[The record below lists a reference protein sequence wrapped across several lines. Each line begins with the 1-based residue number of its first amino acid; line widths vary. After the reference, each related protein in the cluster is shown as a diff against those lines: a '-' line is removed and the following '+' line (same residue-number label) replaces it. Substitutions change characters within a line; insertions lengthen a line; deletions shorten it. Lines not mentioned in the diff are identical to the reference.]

1 MTSNNPNHSNHPQL
15 KEVFENEIN
24 TSSHQNNQEDLKDE
38 TKHQISGANPSLT
51 FGNIQTTTNSLQEN
65 IQQDPLNNSNTIIFS
80 PGIQNNLVPKM
91 SQKYSFS
98 KDYFDEVYQNLLFDE
113 LRFYQMINPNYMNMQ
128 NDICDKMRSILVDWL
143 IDIHNKLNLH
153 KKTLYQCVFII
164 DAYLSKII
172 IGRKN
177 LQLLGLAAL
186 LIAYKGN
193 EIIYPRLQSFI
204 ELSDNAYTL
213 QELKDM
219 EIKVIQK
226 LDCDILAPTA
236 DEFFSINSDF
246 FEFTEIQKYFG
257 EYFLD
262 SSLVDNNLLK
272 YKQSTIAV
280 ACCYIVIKFFNLNGA
295 HLIVENTNQDVKP
308 TDVKDCARDLCF
320 LVKNMWNSSLGA
332 TKNKYMSDKYLN
344 VAQLCENKL

>member
-1 MTSNNPNHSNHPQL
+1 MTSNNLNHSNHPQL

-51 FGNIQTTTNSLQEN
+51 FGTIQTTTNSLQEN

-113 LRFYQMINPNYMNMQ
+113 LRFYQMINPNYMNIQ

-143 IDIHNKLNLH
+143 IDIHNKLNLN

-308 TDVKDCARDLCF
+308 ADVKDCARDLCF

>member
-51 FGNIQTTTNSLQEN
+51 FSNIQTTTNSLQEN

-113 LRFYQMINPNYMNMQ
+113 LRFYQMINPNYMNIQ
-128 NDICDKMRSILVDWL
+128 NDICDKMRSILIDWL
-143 IDIHNKLNLH
+143 IDIHNKLNLN

-308 TDVKDCARDLCF
+308 ADVKDCARDLCF

>member
-1 MTSNNPNHSNHPQL
+1 
-15 KEVFENEIN
+15 
-24 TSSHQNNQEDLKDE
+24 
-38 TKHQISGANPSLT
+38 
-51 FGNIQTTTNSLQEN
+51 
-65 IQQDPLNNSNTIIFS
+65 
-80 PGIQNNLVPKM
+80 M

-143 IDIHNKLNLH
+143 IDIHNKLNLN

-204 ELSDNAYTL
+204 ELSDNAYTIV
-213 QELKDM
+213 ELKDM
-219 EIKVIQK
+219 EIKVVQK

-236 DEFFSINSDF
+236 EEFFAINADF

>member
-1 MTSNNPNHSNHPQL
+1 MTSNNPNHSNHLQL

-143 IDIHNKLNLH
+143 IDIHNKLNLN

-226 LDCDILAPTA
+226 LECDILAPTA

-262 SSLVDNNLLK
+262 SSLADNNLLK

-280 ACCYIVIKFFNLNGA
+280 ACGYIVIKFFNLNGI
-295 HLIVENTNQDVKP
+295 HLIVNNTLSDINSNDVKN
-308 TDVKDCARDLCF
+308 CAKDLCF
-320 LVKNMWNSSLGA
+320 LLKNLSNSSLGS
-332 TKNKYMSDKYLN
+332 TKNKYMSDKYMN
-344 VAQLCENKL
+344 VAKLCENI

>member
-1 MTSNNPNHSNHPQL
+1 MSSNEPKNKKLKGNFHINIESNTNQNSQKGELKSIICDKHPTQTTQGNILTTATSMHKGL
-15 KEVFENEIN
+15 
-24 TSSHQNNQEDLKDE
+24 QEDDHLD
-38 TKHQISGANPSLT
+38 TS
-51 FGNIQTTTNSLQEN
+51 EN
-65 IQQDPLNNSNTIIFS
+65 IILS
-80 PGIQNNLVPKM
+80 PNIQNNIAQKM
-91 SQKYSFS
+91 NQKYSFS

-143 IDIHNKLNLH
+143 IDIHNKLNLN

-164 DAYLSKII
+164 DAYLSIII

-226 LDCDILAPTA
+226 LECDILAPTA

-320 LVKNMWNSSLGA
+320 LVKNMWNSSLRA

>member
-1 MTSNNPNHSNHPQL
+1 
-15 KEVFENEIN
+15 
-24 TSSHQNNQEDLKDE
+24 
-38 TKHQISGANPSLT
+38 
-51 FGNIQTTTNSLQEN
+51 
-65 IQQDPLNNSNTIIFS
+65 
-80 PGIQNNLVPKM
+80 M

-128 NDICDKMRSILVDWL
+128 NDICDKMRAILVDWL
-143 IDIHNKLNLH
+143 IDIHNRLNLN

-226 LDCDILAPTA
+226 LECDILAPTA